1 MTSSRRGF
9 LASLLAL
16 LPLARSAKA
25 GSVGT
30 GTIRVFN
37 GAPLVGGACVAPS
50 ITSLAQFVAVNPGT
64 FVDYKGVPGSITAV
78 SVLSFENGSIQPA
91 IPTTYPAKGKIRTFS
106 FYFTTDPATGV
117 KTTVLIPV

>member
-16 LPLARSAKA
+16 LPLAKTVQA
-25 GSVGT
+25 GGVGT

-50 ITSLAQFVAVNPGT
+50 ITNLAQFVAVNSGT
-64 FVDYKGVPGSITAV
+64 FVDYRGVPGTATAV
-78 SVLSFENGSIQPA
+78 SVIDFQTGAIRPA
-91 IPTTYPAKGKIRTFS
+91 LLTAYPARGQIRTFS
-106 FYFTTDPATGV
+106 FFFTTDPATGI
-117 KTTVLIPV
+117 KTTFLIPV